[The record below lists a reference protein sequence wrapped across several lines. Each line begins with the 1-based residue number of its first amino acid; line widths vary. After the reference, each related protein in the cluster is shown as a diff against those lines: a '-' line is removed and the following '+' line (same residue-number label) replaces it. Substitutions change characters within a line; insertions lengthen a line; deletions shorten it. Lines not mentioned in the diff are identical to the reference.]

1 MGFITFC
8 DRIGKMGSECFEDLG
23 NPVNRKDL
31 FQIKMMKFVHM
42 NLYINFTTL
51 YIKISLISIYL
62 IGFCFN
68 ISNIFR
74 KNVIYFIFISA
85 LRSLYYYYYYY
96 YYYYFI
102 FINRQ
107 HKHNEILISSQKIDK
122 IKKMI

>member
-74 KNVIYFIFISA
+74 KNVIYFIFI
-85 LRSLYYYYYYY
+85 
-96 YYYYFI
+96 
-102 FINRQ
+102 NRQ